1 MIDLMMFWVVSR
13 WEGGDLALDSRSGML
28 LEFSAKSLQSWDW
41 LQITWVLL
49 DLPPKVES
57 DSFNKRSKE

>member
-28 LEFSAKSLQSWDW
+28 LEFSA
-41 LQITWVLL
+41 
-49 DLPPKVES
+49 ES
-57 DSFNKRSKE
+57 YIYTL